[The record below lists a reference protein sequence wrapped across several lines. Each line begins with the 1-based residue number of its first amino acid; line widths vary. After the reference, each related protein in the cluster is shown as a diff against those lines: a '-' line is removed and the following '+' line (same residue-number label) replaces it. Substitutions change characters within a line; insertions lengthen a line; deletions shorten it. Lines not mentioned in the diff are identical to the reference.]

1 MFGEDEDGS
10 QSGENPLDGPDE
22 GGSILGETTP
32 AEQELV
38 PQAPEITDPSERL
51 EDNLP
56 DLEGNIENIDSNT
69 QSAFVV
75 CVALTNVAVF
85 GVSAGILIGLGR
97 SWGRLAI
104 GLLVI
109 GIITGVRSYQH
120 YRKWENNRDND
131 SPGSAE

>member
-10 QSGENPLDGPDE
+10 QAGENPLGGPEE
-22 GGSILGETTP
+22 GGSILEETTP
-32 AEQELV
+32 AEQELI
-38 PQAPEITDPSERL
+38 PQTPEITDPSERL

-75 CVALTNVAVF
+75 CVVLTNVALL
-85 GVSAGILIGLGR
+85 GVSAGILIGFGR

-109 GIITGVRSYQH
+109 GVIAGIRSYQH
-120 YRKWENNRDND
+120 YRKWENNRDSD
-131 SPGSAE
+131 SSSSAE